1 MRYLKTY
8 NSLINE
14 AFNVLITNQER
25 FDLESNWGI
34 TIEDIEDVLLELS
47 DLSSL
52 SGDCKI
58 KTPNQDLRAR
68 YIKDKSIIIKK
79 IPQLIILASI
89 KVTKE
94 EYESM
99 ISTIKNRFIKM
110 NLEVEDTTLE
120 HERTNVD
127 KGIYFVCLRLISKSD
142 SDLLARSDI
151 KIRYS

>member
-1 MRYLKTY
+1 MKYLKTRDQ
-8 NSLINE
+8 LFE

-25 FDLESNWGI
+25 FDLESNWVI

-58 KTPNQDLRAR
+58 KTPTQDLRAR

-127 KGIYFVCLRLISKSD
+127 KGIYFVCLRLMSKSD